1 MDNQELPGNRNP
13 IKKTA
18 KSGKKVTFF
27 IFLLLIA
34 VGIVYFL
41 TVSSV
46 QTITKI
52 RDLSIILFVFES
64 LIICFFLVI
73 LIIQF
78 SILIN
83 LIQNEIKPILKTS
96 KDTVNHIKGTV
107 EFLGDNMVE
116 PVIQT
121 NSKISGFIKI
131 ITSLKTG
138 IKNQKGR

>member
-1 MDNQELPGNRNP
+1 MENQKLPSKP
-13 IKKTA
+13 IKSTG
-18 KSGKKVTFF
+18 KSGKKFTIF

-34 VGIVYFL
+34 AGIVYFL
-41 TVSSV
+41 TISSV

-64 LIICFFLVI
+64 IIICFFLII

-83 LIQNEIKPILKTS
+83 LIQNEIKPILKTT
-96 KDTVNHIKGTV
+96 KETVNHIKGTV

-121 NSKISGFIKI
+121 NSKIAGFTKI
-131 ITSLKTG
+131 ISSLKSG
-138 IKNQKGR
+138 IINKKGR